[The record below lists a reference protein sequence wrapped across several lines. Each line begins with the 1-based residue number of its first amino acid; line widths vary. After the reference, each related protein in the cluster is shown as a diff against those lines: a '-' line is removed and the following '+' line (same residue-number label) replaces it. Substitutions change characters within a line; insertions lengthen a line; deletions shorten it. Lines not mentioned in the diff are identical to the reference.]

1 MKGEVEVF
9 KPQLILM
16 ELTSEVLSPIFSQ
29 LGIKT
34 WQKCLQ
40 KFTFTSLKFL
50 GLKQLVNAVLNSTT
64 HKLSARTT
72 NPLRRRKRRISNKI
86 IDLAYNLRGMKTY
99 PLAKSGIIRRT
110 VTMIPTFFQSPRAL
124 PRKKR
129 KIGGN
134 ELLL

>member
-1 MKGEVEVF
+1 
-9 KPQLILM
+9 
-16 ELTSEVLSPIFSQ
+16 
-29 LGIKT
+29 
-34 WQKCLQ
+34 
-40 KFTFTSLKFL
+40 
-50 GLKQLVNAVLNSTT
+50 LVNAGLSSST
-64 HKLSARTT
+64 HRLLALTT
-72 NPLRRRKRRISNKI
+72 NPLRPIKRRRNNKI

-99 PLAKSGIIRRT
+99 HLAKSEIIRRT